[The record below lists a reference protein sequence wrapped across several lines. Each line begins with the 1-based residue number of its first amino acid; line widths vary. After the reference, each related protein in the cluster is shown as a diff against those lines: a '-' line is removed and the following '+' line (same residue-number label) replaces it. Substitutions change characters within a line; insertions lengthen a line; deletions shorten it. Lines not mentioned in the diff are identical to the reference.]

1 MNKTVITKEC
11 EKRFQP
17 IVDEIK
23 KLLAGDKKVLIVSI
37 DGMSA
42 SGKSTLG
49 CYLQQMFDANLF
61 HMDDFFLEKEMRT
74 SERLS
79 QIAGN
84 IDYERFYREVLV
96 PVIEEGRIVYRPYS
110 CKKGKFEEERV
121 IDNKRLN
128 IVEGSYSNHP
138 YFGEAYDLRVFMEI
152 SSELQI
158 SRICTRNGEAGLK
171 GFINEWIPREERY
184 FKNYKVKE
192 KCLVL
197 NNTPR

>member
-1 MNKTVITKEC
+1 MNETVVSKEC

-17 IVDEIK
+17 IVDDIK
-23 KLLAGDKKVLIVSI
+23 RLLDSEKKVLIVSI

-42 SGKSTLG
+42 AGKSTLG
-49 CYLQQMFDANLF
+49 YYLQQTFDSNLF
-61 HMDDFFLEKEMRT
+61 HMDDFFLEKEKRT
-74 SERLS
+74 SERMS

-84 IDYERFYREVLV
+84 IDYERFYNEVLK
-96 PVIEEGRIVYRPYS
+96 PVIEEGRIVYRLYS
-110 CKKGKFEEERV
+110 CKTGEYEEERV

-138 YFGEAYDLRVFMEI
+138 YFGEAYDLRIFMEI

-158 SRICTRNGEAGLK
+158 NRIRTRNGEEGLK

-184 FKNYKVKE
+184 FKNCKIKE
-192 KCLVL
+192 NSRVL
-197 NNTPR
+197 NNTPT

>member
-1 MNKTVITKEC
+1 MNDISKKC

-17 IVDEIK
+17 IVDEIS

-49 CYLQQMFDANLF
+49 CYLQHMFDANLF
-61 HMDDFFLEKEMRT
+61 HMDDFFLEKEKRT
-74 SERLS
+74 GERMS

-84 IDYERFYREVLV
+84 IDYERFYRDVLV
-96 PVIEEGRIVYRPYS
+96 PVIEEERIKYRPYS

-158 SRICTRNGEAGLK
+158 SRIRTRNGEAGLK

-197 NNTPR
+197 NNTP